1 MRKVNVIGYST
12 LYSYEYE
19 CFIVLGERVKI
30 YNKSFQ
36 LMDRILEI
44 KYPDIMKMSQDGRYV
59 YVLTTEM
66 VLYEIDLSDNS
77 VKCLMK
83 IHLKILTEEQNEMLE
98 AEDFVVL
105 DESHLLCL
113 AGTMEAF
120 CLILID
126 ISPIAWKAVMWDIYV
141 DGECGTRK
149 PVRIVETDDS
159 IKIVD
164 TGFLS
169 VKERDWPSLVVEPLT
184 LGGVDKRIE
193 IVRYG
198 MVYEKS
204 FLKRL
209 NQKIIRLVHII
220 PDIDVYVLTDSH
232 NTLYFV
238 RPSSPAEKYELV
250 LPVARI
256 SGIDNTWYDVKNC
269 LLYLSINHF
278 TVDTYVVVVSLD
290 SGIEKPELVRVMSD
304 YMDCIT
310 CPDGLFLLSQQKK
323 PKSCIVRNLKERS

>member
-66 VLYEIDLSDNS
+66 LLYEIDLSDYS

-83 IHLKILTEEQNEMLE
+83 IHLSILTEEQNEMLE
-98 AEDFVVL
+98 ADDFVVL

-113 AGTMEAF
+113 AGTIGAF
-120 CLILID
+120 CLLLID
-126 ISPIAWKAVMWDIYV
+126 INPVAWKAVMWDIYV

-149 PVRIVETDDS
+149 PVRIVEMDDN

-164 TGFLS
+164 AGFLL
-169 VKERDWPSLVVEPLT
+169 VKERDWPSLVIEPLS
-184 LGGVDKRIE
+184 LGGIDKRIE
-193 IVRYG
+193 MIRYG
-198 MVYEKS
+198 MAYEKS
-204 FLKRL
+204 FLRRL
-209 NQKIIRLVHII
+209 NQRIIRLAHII
-220 PDIDVYVLTDSH
+220 PEIDVYVLTDSH
-232 NTLYFV
+232 NTLFFV
-238 RPSSPAEKYELV
+238 RPSTPAEQYELV
-250 LPVARI
+250 LPINRI
-256 SGIDNTWYDVKNC
+256 SGIDNGWYDVKNC

-278 TVDTYVVVVSLD
+278 TADTCVVVVSLD
-290 SGIEKPELVRVMSD
+290 SGIENPKLVCVMSG
-304 YMDCIT
+304 YMGCIA
-310 CPDGLFLLSQQKK
+310 CPEGLFLLSQQKI
-323 PKSCIVRNLKERS
+323 PKSCIIRDIKEWS